1 MKQLGYTKRQGTLNY
16 EDLIYPIE
24 SVIDKNKVNFIN
36 AEVTKIDRN
45 AKK

>member
-1 MKQLGYTKRQGTLNY
+1 MKLGGTLNY

-24 SVIDKNKVNFIN
+24 SVIKEDKVKFIN